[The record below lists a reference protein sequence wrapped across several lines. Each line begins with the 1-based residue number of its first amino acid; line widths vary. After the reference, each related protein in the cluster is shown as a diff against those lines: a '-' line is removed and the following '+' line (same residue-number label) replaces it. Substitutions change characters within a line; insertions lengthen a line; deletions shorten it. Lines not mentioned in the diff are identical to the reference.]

1 MEAVCNGTPPSGL
14 TCQQKRLSL
23 HQGVLYRTFRESA
36 SSSPITQILVPC
48 KLWPRILEELHNKTG
63 HFGVHKT
70 LEKVRERFYWPS
82 YEVEVNQW
90 VRECQECQ
98 RKNSPQPLPQ
108 AELETI
114 KATCPFQKL
123 YHGISQDHYQSPT
136 VATNT
141 SWSLLIS
148 SVSGWR
154 HSHWKGLMHIHWQWS
169 WWMKL
174 CAVMEWCLQLFTVT
188 KGPISAVKWSDA
200 YAIYLE

>member
-1 MEAVCNGTPPSGL
+1 MEAVRNGTPPPGL
-14 TCQQKRLSL
+14 THQQKRLSL
-23 HQGVLYRTFRESA
+23 QQGVLCHTFRESA
-36 SSSPITQILVPC
+36 SSSPITQILVLC
-48 KLWPRILEELHNKTG
+48 KLRPRILEELHDKAG

-114 KATCPFQKL
+114 KATYPFQM
-123 YHGISQDHYQSPT
+123 SQDHCQSPT

-148 SVSGWR
+148 SVNWWR
-154 HSHWKGLMHIHWQWS
+154 HSH
-169 WWMKL
+169 
-174 CAVMEWCLQLFTVT
+174 
-188 KGPISAVKWSDA
+188 
-200 YAIYLE
+200 